1 MIIYNVTVTVEES
14 IKSEWLLWMQEEHIP
29 EIMSLGLF
37 VNAQLKRVVTSND
50 LEYTFAV
57 AYTCLDMKDLH
68 KYQVKF
74 ATELQ
79 NKHIDKFGEKAV
91 AFRTLMEIIREF

>member
-1 MIIYNVTVTVEES
+1 M
-14 IKSEWLLWMQEEHIP
+14 KEEHIP
-29 EIMSLGLF
+29 KIMSLGIF
-37 VNAQLKRVVTSND
+37 INAQLKRVITSND

-79 NKHIDKFGEKAV
+79 NKHIEKFGKKAI
-91 AFRTLMEIIREF
+91 AFSTLMEIIREF